1 MNALKLAEQA
11 AEHFHAVWPEASTG
25 FFTGSQKTDSGAENV
40 DVLFATM
47 QSVTR
52 HLEEFA
58 PTQFDYIII
67 DECHHAASK
76 SYAAIMGYF
85 RPAFTL
91 GLSATPERAD
101 GEDILRIFKNVAHKM
116 DLETAVKR
124 GILAPIRCFRVKTN
138 VDLSDVRIN
147 GIRYNNLDLESRLFV
162 PERNQLIVDS
172 YLQYAKGHNT
182 VIFCASVRHAEDIKV
197 LLQAAGVQ
205 AEAVSGRQPETTQIG
220 RAHV

>member
-1 MNALKLAEQA
+1 
-11 AEHFHAVWPEASTG
+11 
-25 FFTGSQKTDSGAENV
+25 
-40 DVLFATM
+40 
-47 QSVTR
+47 
-52 HLEEFA
+52 
-58 PTQFDYIII
+58 
-67 DECHHAASK
+67 
-76 SYAAIMGYF
+76 MGYF

-124 GILAPIRCFRVKTN
+124 GILAPIRCFRVKIN

-182 VIFCASVRHAEDIKV
+182 VIFCASVRHA
-197 LLQAAGVQ
+197 
-205 AEAVSGRQPETTQIG
+205 
-220 RAHV
+220 H